1 MIHQRESPL
10 FPVMDETFISQYLWI
25 LEQPPLYMPCCSI
38 TDTHAARRS
47 PNTTQPKAEMRS
59 TEGLAKQ
66 KTLSVGCAGV

>member
-25 LEQPPLYMPCCSI
+25 LEQPPLYMPCC
-38 TDTHAARRS
+38 THAACRS